1 MSTSRTNA
9 GNKGWEK
16 RLSASTLEMKRRV
29 KCLKNKMGMA
39 DPLEIF

>member
-29 KCLKNKMGMA
+29 KCLENKMGMV